1 MIRNLLQT
9 FTLAILKCQIQLI
22 QLSCK
27 FVKRFIR
34 QSLVAVLLINFG
46 VGLAHAQAW
55 KSLSEDQRSVLAPL
69 EEDWGSLNLNR
80 QKKWVEVANLYPKM
94 EEADRITLQSRMSGW
109 ASLSTKERQR
119 ARDNYI
125 RTLKI
130 SPEKKAAA
138 WENYQQLSD
147 EEKKLLADKRASSS
161 KRTTVT
167 SPALK

>member
-1 MIRNLLQT
+1 MIGVFLSAFRPTSLKYQT
-9 FTLAILKCQIQLI
+9 QLFQQICAASNRFARQLI
-22 QLSCK
+22 MGL
-27 FVKRFIR
+27 
-34 QSLVAVLLINFG
+34 LLISL
-46 VGLAHAQAW
+46 GLGFAQAQAW
-55 KSLSEDQRSVLAPL
+55 NALNEEQRSVLAPL
-69 EEDWGSLNLNR
+69 EEDWSSLNQNR

-94 EEADRITLQSRMSGW
+94 SEADRITLQSRMYEWSG
-109 ASLSTKERQR
+109 LSSRQRQR
-119 ARDNYI
+119 ARDNYL

-147 EEKKLLADKRASSS
+147 EDKKLLAEKRAASS

>member
-1 MIRNLLQT
+1 MIGVFLSAFRPTSLKYQMQLFQQSCV
-9 FTLAILKCQIQLI
+9 FSIRFVRQAIMGL
-22 QLSCK
+22 
-27 FVKRFIR
+27 
-34 QSLVAVLLINFG
+34 LLISLG
-46 VGLAHAQAW
+46 LGLAQAQAW
-55 KSLSEDQRSVLAPL
+55 SSLNEDQRSVLAPL
-69 EEDWGSLNLNR
+69 EEDWSSLNQNR

-94 EEADRITLQSRMSGW
+94 NEADRITLQSRMSEWSG
-109 ASLSTKERQR
+109 LSSKQRQR
-119 ARDNYI
+119 ARDNYL

-147 EEKKLLADKRASSS
+147 EDKKLLAEKRAASS

>member
-1 MIRNLLQT
+1 MIGVFLSAFRPTSLKYQT
-9 FTLAILKCQIQLI
+9 QLFQQICAASNRLA
-22 QLSCK
+22 
-27 FVKRFIR
+27 R
-34 QSLVAVLLINFG
+34 QAIMGLLLISLG
-46 VGLAHAQAW
+46 LGLAQAQAW
-55 KSLSEDQRSVLAPL
+55 NSLNEEQRSVLAPL
-69 EEDWGSLNLNR
+69 EEDWSSLNQNR

-94 EEADRITLQSRMSGW
+94 SEADRITLQSRMYEWSG
-109 ASLSTKERQR
+109 LSSRQRQR
-119 ARDNYI
+119 ARDNYL

-147 EEKKLLADKRASSS
+147 EDKKLLAEKRAASS